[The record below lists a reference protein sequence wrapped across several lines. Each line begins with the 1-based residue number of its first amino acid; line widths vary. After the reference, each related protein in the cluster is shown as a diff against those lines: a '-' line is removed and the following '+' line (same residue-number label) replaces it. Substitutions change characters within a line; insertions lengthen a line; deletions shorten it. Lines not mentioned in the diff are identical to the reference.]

1 MRQFPK
7 NATNGQSPV
16 APPSWEARR
25 GSERCT
31 PSYDAKTVRQ
41 EVGQIVRSA
50 IAVKQI
56 AEDFVE
62 RGLGLFEFLQCGIEC
77 L

>member
-1 MRQFPK
+1 MSQFSETQLTVNRRVPLRVGRRE
-7 NATNGQSPV
+7 AV
-16 APPSWEARR
+16 WE
-25 GSERCT
+25 SCT
-31 PSYDAKTVRQ
+31 PSFDAKTARQ

-62 RGLGLFEFLQCGIEC
+62 RGLGVFEFLQCGIEC

>member
-1 MRQFPK
+1 MQLTVNRRLRL
-7 NATNGQSPV
+7 PV
-16 APPSWEARR
+16 RR
-25 GSERCT
+25 RETTSEGI
-31 PSYDAKTVRQ
+31 KTAQQ
-41 EVGQIVRSA
+41 EVGPIVRSA

>member
-1 MRQFPK
+1 MEKVYADIQR
-7 NATNGQSPV
+7 
-16 APPSWEARR
+16 
-25 GSERCT
+25 
-31 PSYDAKTVRQ
+31 KTARQ